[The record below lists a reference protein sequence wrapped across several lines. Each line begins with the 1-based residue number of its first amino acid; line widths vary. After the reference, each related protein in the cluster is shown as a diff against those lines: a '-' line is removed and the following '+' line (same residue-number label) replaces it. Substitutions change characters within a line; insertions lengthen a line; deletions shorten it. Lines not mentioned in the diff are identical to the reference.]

1 MQPSIEL
8 DLEKIIEPRWFE
20 LGLEVFGPKTTALTI
35 ETELDPAEFGPNY
48 WKRTCWLDGVF

>member
-1 MQPSIEL
+1 MQPIIEL

-20 LGLEVFGPKTTALTI
+20 VGLEVQI

-48 WKRTCWLDGVF
+48 WKGTCWMAFFDVS